1 MTPLAGWSAVS
12 GRAEP
17 MASSAAAKYTERA
30 DDLGPPPEDLAES
43 SVPPSEFAEGP
54 DPTSEFAAATLV
66 AASARNAAPAAPARD
81 KLPPVEELVERIPQ
95 PVRDALEELF
105 RARFTS
111 VRRLPAPIEPAPVV
125 P

>member
-1 MTPLAGWSAVS
+1 MTPLAGWSAAA

-17 MASSAAAKYTERA
+17 MASLAGAKYTERS
-30 DDLGPPPEDLAES
+30 DDLAPPPEDLLES
-43 SVPPSEFAEGP
+43 GIAPSEFSVEGG
-54 DPTSEFAAATLV
+54 DPAGEFASAALV
-66 AASARNAAPAAPARD
+66 AAPRAAAAETEVPAR
-81 KLPPVEELVERIPQ
+81 LPSVDELVERIPQ